1 MIGDGEV
8 WITGF
13 CRDKSCRQSD
23 IKIGTIQDT
32 KNLTR
37 NP

>member
-1 MIGDGEV
+1 MFGEGEV

-13 CRDKSCRQSD
+13 CIDNACKQPD

-32 KNLTR
+32 KNLK
-37 NP
+37 P